1 MRPHGTRFL
10 SLTAVAAAAAIALAA
25 CSSSTTTTPSSSSSG
40 GATKS
45 PILIGTSLS
54 QTGDFSVDGQAF
66 ERGYDLWV
74 QNINKTG
81 GLDGHKVTL
90 KILNDNSDPATVAT
104 NYSQLINVD
113 HAAFVFGPFSTLLT
127 ASAAPVVARAHYA
140 FIEGAGGGPLVFGLK
155 LPNLFAVSPVVANQ
169 LIPFAEWV
177 AALPSGERPKT
188 AAYPMVTDPFAVPM
202 VQNAQAILQKAGI
215 RTVYSK
221 IFPAE
226 NPAYKA
232 GADQMA
238 ALKPDMVVI
247 GSPDVPGVQS
257 IVQAFMQQHYNPK
270 VLAASAGP
278 DQGAAFLS
286 AIGGAKNATGTMVP
300 NGWYPGMPNS
310 LSQQFVKDYNAKY
323 GGTPADINADA
334 AEAYSVGETLAAA
347 VKATKSLSN
356 AKVISYLHS
365 GVTLQTVQGPAKFNA
380 IGENVVASHFIFQ
393 WQHGAKFV
401 QILPTTAQGSVAIV
415 NPKPPW
421 GQG

>member
-10 SLTAVAAAAAIALAA
+10 SLTAVAAAAAIALAS
-25 CSSSTTTTPSSSSSG
+25 CSSSTTTTPSTSSG

-169 LIPFAEWV
+169 LIPFAQWV
-177 AALPSGERPKT
+177 ASLPSGQRPKT

-202 VQNAQAILQKAGI
+202 VQNAQKILQNAGI
-215 RTVYSK
+215 KTVYAK

-247 GSPDVPGVQS
+247 GSPDVPGVQA
-257 IVQAFMQQHYNPK
+257 IMQALMTQHFTPK
-270 VLAASAGP
+270 ILAASAGP

-300 NGWYPGMPNS
+300 NGWYPGMPNA

-365 GVTLQTVQGPAKFNA
+365 GVTLQTVQGPAKFNSV
-380 IGENVVASHFIFQ
+380 GENVVASHFIFQ

-401 QILPTTAQGSVAIV
+401 QVLPTSAQGSVAVV

>member
-10 SLTAVAAAAAIALAA
+10 TLTAVAAAAAIALAA
-25 CSSSTTTTPSSSSSG
+25 CSSSSTSSSASG
-40 GATKS
+40 GGSTTKA

-54 QTGDFSVDGQAF
+54 LTGDFSVDGQAF
-66 ERGYDLWV
+66 ERGYNLWV
-74 QNINKTG
+74 QNINKSG
-81 GLDGHKVTL
+81 GLLGHKVTL
-90 KILNDNSDPATVAT
+90 KVLNDNSDPATVAT
-104 NYSQLINVD
+104 NYTQLISAD

-127 ASAAPVVARAHYA
+127 ASAAPVAARAHYA
-140 FIEGAGGGPLVFGLK
+140 FIEGAGGGPLVFSLK
-155 LPNLFAVSPVVANQ
+155 LPNLFAVSPVVADQ
-169 LIPFAEWV
+169 LIPFAQWV
-177 AALPSGERPKT
+177 TSLPSGQRPKT

-215 RTVYSK
+215 KTVYSK

-232 GADQMA
+232 GGDQIA
-238 ALKPDMVVI
+238 SLKPDMVVI

-257 IVQAFMQQHYNPK
+257 LIQAFQQQHYNPK
-270 VLAASAGP
+270 ILAASAGP

-286 AIGGAKNATGTMVP
+286 AIGGSKNATGTMVP
-300 NGWYPGMPNS
+300 NGWYAGFQNP

-347 VKATKSLSN
+347 VNATKSLSN

-380 IGENVVASHFIFQ
+380 VGQNVVAAKFIFQ
-393 WQHGAKFV
+393 WQTGAKFV
-401 QILPTTAQGSVAIV
+401 QVLPSTASGSVPIV
-415 NPKPPW
+415 NPKPAW

>member
-10 SLTAVAAAAAIALAA
+10 SLTAVAAAAAITLAA
-25 CSSSTTTTPSSSSSG
+25 CSSSSTSSG
-40 GATKS
+40 TNSATKS

-74 QNINKTG
+74 QNVNKHG
-81 GLDGHKVTL
+81 GLLGHKVTL
-90 KILNDNSDPATVAT
+90 KVLNDNSDPATVAT

-140 FIEGAGGGPLVFGLK
+140 FIEGAGGGPLVFQLK

-169 LIPFAEWV
+169 LIPFAQWV
-177 AALPSGERPKT
+177 ASLPSGQRPKT

-202 VQNAQAILQKAGI
+202 VQNAQKILQNAGI
-215 RTVYSK
+215 KTVYSK

-232 GADQMA
+232 GADQIA
-238 ALKPDMVVI
+238 ALKAGMVVI

-257 IVQAFMQQHYNPK
+257 IMQAFMQQHYNPQI
-270 VLAASAGP
+270 LAASAGP

-286 AIGGAKNATGTMVP
+286 AVGGAKNATGTMVP
-300 NGWYPGMPNS
+300 NGWYPGM
-310 LSQQFVKDYNAKY
+310 
-323 GGTPADINADA
+323 
-334 AEAYSVGETLAAA
+334 
-347 VKATKSLSN
+347 
-356 AKVISYLHS
+356 
-365 GVTLQTVQGPAKFNA
+365 
-380 IGENVVASHFIFQ
+380 
-393 WQHGAKFV
+393 
-401 QILPTTAQGSVAIV
+401 
-415 NPKPPW
+415 
-421 GQG
+421 

>member
-10 SLTAVAAAAAIALAA
+10 TLTAIAASAAIALAA
-25 CSSSTTTTPSSSSSG
+25 CSSSPSSPSSG
-40 GATKS
+40 GSATKS
-45 PILIGTSLS
+45 PIVIGTSLS

-74 QNINKTG
+74 QNINKSG
-81 GLDGHKVTL
+81 GLLGHKVTL
-90 KILNDNSDPATVAT
+90 KVLNDNSDPATVAT

-127 ASAAPVVARAHYA
+127 ASSAPVAARAHYA

-169 LIPFAEWV
+169 LIPFAQWV
-177 AALPSGERPKT
+177 ASLPSSERPKT
-188 AAYPMVTDPFAVPM
+188 AAYPMVSDPFAVPM
-202 VQNAQAILQKAGI
+202 VQNAQKILQNAGI
-215 RTVYSK
+215 KTVYSK
-221 IFPAE
+221 VFPAE

-238 ALKPDMVVI
+238 ALKPNMVVI
-247 GSPDVPGVQS
+247 GSPDVPGVQA
-257 IVQAFMQQHYNPK
+257 IMQALQTQHFTPK
-270 VLAASAGP
+270 ILAASAGP

-286 AIGGAKNATGTMVP
+286 AVGGSKNATGTMVP
-300 NGWYPGMPNS
+300 NGWYPGLPNA

-347 VKATKSLSN
+347 VNATKSLSN

-365 GVTLQTVQGPAKFNA
+365 GVTVQTVQGPAKFNA
-380 IGENVVASHFIFQ
+380 VGENIVATHFIFQ
-393 WQHGAKFV
+393 WQHGGKFV
-401 QILPTTAQGSVAIV
+401 QVLPKGAKGSVPIV